1 MAATSVLASTPALEK
16 QCEKVGLSDEW
27 TKAMIAAQ
35 VDTLSKVS
43 YAVSLPGTPAT
54 DTNIE
59 DFAGKLRPGVALS
72 LGDNAALK
80 RLVFEAQ
87 TLCIAE
93 LRSSVQVGEDAPR
106 KLPAA
111 ERALRIEQ
119 QAARLKGLPLA
130 KGAWQCAHS
139 LYDRFAHMR
148 ETEELR
154 FVPPDECITRDQELA
169 GSKAPKSVQLDASKS
184 GLIVKDEEITNTM
197 NITSDHELYLSFM
210 RRALAMDLV
219 GLASFDVM
227 QKWIERLFDVMN
239 QDPPP
244 NFSRVSR
251 AQVLRADRQV
261 FVELARRANGGLK
274 ALADGS
280 LPLDAEF
287 RNLPGNTEIMYFLLP
302 TPEKGKGKGKGKGD
316 KRKHSGD
323 GDEGGDKKKAKTTRD
338 PVPKELQGCHS
349 RTPKNKPI
357 CFNYN
362 LGKCKKGKACKFE
375 HVCCRP
381 NCYGKHPFSQ
391 CPKANEAADATLW
404 LSLFLHRPQMMS
416 IFLVLPLTVLRCLLI
431 LMCKARLATRHP
443 EAFRHLAIPCQ
454 HVHVST
460 ATTTNRVPPEAVVA
474 FYDAVG
480 TAILGFLRFPP
491 LAPGPT
497 PLHLAQV
504 AAGLQPRRSHLCL
517 VPEFKCIANV
527 RLPELPP
534 LQDGKL
540 KHELVVGDVCVPA
553 GSKHLLPGSQRGK
566 DGQGASAA
574 VGGAYAMGGCVGV
587 RKNASMFPVF
597 TRALVRFLR
606 HQIPDARFSCVAIF
620 CDMLQG
626 MHKDMCN
633 QEGTL
638 NYGVALSD
646 FSEGFVWAHDP
657 AGKVHKYTPSGKLP
671 GVLHDIAKAPV
682 RFDARKFHCVMPW
695 HGQRVV
701 VIGYTPQR
709 GCALSAKEVRYL
721 LSLGFPL
728 PWVDTPSPTVPPVHD
743 APVEQR
749 LENVADSGPVHSKLP
764 CASAAA
770 CDTHLYTFGVYHSEA
785 EFVRKAVQVGH
796 PRSLYGSLPQAME
809 ECIDALLVMPEASVV
824 TKRAAWLAH
833 WTARAKA
840 IQENPDPDWHIQDPA
855 MRAILGRKRLQLLD
869 EILLSEG
876 YGDCT
881 LARDMHHGFDLVGVA
896 PPSGVLPGKVTP
908 ASLEPEALSANAC
921 RANDA
926 LRASLRSC
934 GDLELDEKLW
944 EKTLLEVEQGWLQ
957 GPLEWSDLGP
967 GEIASPR
974 FPLLQNGKVR
984 PIDDYSRSGVNS
996 CVTTLEQP
1004 TVDTADVAAAMF
1016 SKLSN
1021 GLVRKGRSGALLG
1034 RSYDL
1039 TSAYRQLCVSRE
1051 SSRFAIVAV
1060 FCPKDGKSY
1069 LFRQPCLPFGSR
1081 ASVNGFI
1088 RCSRC
1093 IQWIALRCLLVPLT
1107 SYYDDFI
1114 SASTCTLAANTDT
1127 TMAMLFRL
1135 LGWQYDEV
1143 GPKADVFSD
1152 RVEALGVAFDLSET
1166 CSGVVIVDNTL
1177 RRKDALD
1184 SLVSEALARGTLNHS
1199 QSLEMRGK
1207 LAFADA
1213 QVLGHSGKF
1222 ALKLLSAHTHAIPF
1236 KTRIADDLSRALKY
1250 LRQRIVE
1257 GSPRRV
1263 LPTAKDTW
1271 FLFTDACFHDAGDGG
1286 LGGVLVSSLGSVK
1299 SWYCLPLSAD
1309 DIQPLISHTARTG
1322 IGELETMATLLGIQ
1336 LWRGHLRST
1345 NVVAF
1350 NDNEGAKFALV
1361 KGYSKSMSVT
1371 RICHVCATVCETDM
1385 IMPWFCRVPSAS
1397 NIADPPS
1404 RSMSCDALPETFK
1417 LPCDQVRR
1425 AYLSLRGR
1433 VCSMLS

>member
-1 MAATSVLASTPALEK
+1 MAVAVPTSSTDDVNFPCSA
-16 QCEKVGLSDEW
+16 
-27 TKAMIAAQ
+27 
-35 VDTLSKVS
+35 VDR
-43 YAVSLPGTPAT
+43 ASLPA
-54 DTNIE
+54 
-59 DFAGKLRPGVALS
+59 DFDVQSQVP
-72 LGDNAALK
+72 
-80 RLVFEAQ
+80 RLVKPVTQ
-87 TLCIAE
+87 C
-93 LRSSVQVGEDAPR
+93 VGETPR
-106 KLPAA
+106 GFCLEVFAKHAQFTAA
-111 ERALRIEQ
+111 
-119 QAARLKGLPLA
+119 
-130 KGAWQCAHS
+130 
-139 LYDRFAHMR
+139 
-148 ETEELR
+148 
-154 FVPPDECITRDQELA
+154 V
-169 GSKAPKSVQLDASKS
+169 
-184 GLIVKDEEITNTM
+184 
-197 NITSDHELYLSFM
+197 
-210 RRALAMDLV
+210 RRALPCSFGVGYGCSATSRAPIVHADLLSPA
-219 GLASFDVM
+219 GLALCASWAREELCLWVHIRCPSTVFPIAHKAHLSPLGDDASAVLSLTR
-227 QKWIERLFDVMN
+227 QLIKHCDDTSTPWSLECRERSLFW
-239 QDPPP
+239 QDEWA
-244 NFSRVSR
+244 S
-251 AQVLRADRQV
+251 
-261 FVELARRANGGLK
+261 
-274 ALADGS
+274 S
-280 LPLDAEF
+280 LP
-287 RNLPGNTEIMYFLLP
+287 
-302 TPEKGKGKGKGKGD
+302 
-316 KRKHSGD
+316 S
-323 GDEGGDKKKAKTTRD
+323 
-338 PVPKELQGCHS
+338 
-349 RTPKNKPI
+349 
-357 CFNYN
+357 
-362 LGKCKKGKACKFE
+362 
-375 HVCCRP
+375 
-381 NCYGKHPFSQ
+381 
-391 CPKANEAADATLW
+391 
-404 LSLFLHRPQMMS
+404 
-416 IFLVLPLTVLRCLLI
+416 LTVN
-431 LMCKARLATRHP
+431 MCQFGHTHRSPVRLATRHP
-443 EAFRHLAIPCQ
+443 DAFRHLAIPCQ

-460 ATTTNRVPPEAVVA
+460 ATTTNRVPPEVVAA

-517 VPEFKCIANV
+517 VPEFKSIANV

-574 VGGAYAMGGCVGV
+574 VGGSDSPFGASAAVGGSDSPFCGPSLPHPKLTTASTSAAHSFSPKLSKLPMVTSSETGRPNPQKVSAASCVDTNQDVFSHEAELAASRLGDVPTREELLSIFAMHDADPSKRMAGIRASEKSWSSGAYAMGGCVGV

-657 AGKVHKYTPSGKLP
+657 AGKVHKHTPSGKLP
-671 GVLHDIAKAPV
+671 GVLHDIASAPV

-743 APVEQR
+743 APVKQR
-749 LENVADSGPVHSKLP
+749 LENVADSGPVHSTPP

-770 CDTHLYTFGVYHSEA
+770 CNSHLYTFGVYHSEA

-809 ECIDALLVMPEASVV
+809 ECVDALLVMPEASVV

-934 GDLELDEKLW
+934 GDPELDEKLW

-1021 GLVRKGRSGALLG
+1021 GLLRKGRSGALLG

-1114 SASTCTLAANTDT
+1114 SASTCALAANTDT

-1371 RICHVCATVCETDM
+1371 RICHVCATLCETDM

>member
-1 MAATSVLASTPALEK
+1 MSGPAPCRPLLSTCASLAICT
-16 QCEKVGLSDEW
+16 
-27 TKAMIAAQ
+27 
-35 VDTLSKVS
+35 
-43 YAVSLPGTPAT
+43 
-54 DTNIE
+54 
-59 DFAGKLRPGVALS
+59 
-72 LGDNAALK
+72 
-80 RLVFEAQ
+80 
-87 TLCIAE
+87 
-93 LRSSVQVGEDAPR
+93 
-106 KLPAA
+106 
-111 ERALRIEQ
+111 
-119 QAARLKGLPLA
+119 ARL
-130 KGAWQCAHS
+130 S
-139 LYDRFAHMR
+139 
-148 ETEELR
+148 
-154 FVPPDECITRDQELA
+154 
-169 GSKAPKSVQLDASKS
+169 
-184 GLIVKDEEITNTM
+184 
-197 NITSDHELYLSFM
+197 
-210 RRALAMDLV
+210 
-219 GLASFDVM
+219 
-227 QKWIERLFDVMN
+227 
-239 QDPPP
+239 
-244 NFSRVSR
+244 
-251 AQVLRADRQV
+251 
-261 FVELARRANGGLK
+261 
-274 ALADGS
+274 
-280 LPLDAEF
+280 
-287 RNLPGNTEIMYFLLP
+287 
-302 TPEKGKGKGKGKGD
+302 
-316 KRKHSGD
+316 
-323 GDEGGDKKKAKTTRD
+323 
-338 PVPKELQGCHS
+338 
-349 RTPKNKPI
+349 
-357 CFNYN
+357 
-362 LGKCKKGKACKFE
+362 
-375 HVCCRP
+375 
-381 NCYGKHPFSQ
+381 
-391 CPKANEAADATLW
+391 
-404 LSLFLHRPQMMS
+404 
-416 IFLVLPLTVLRCLLI
+416 
-431 LMCKARLATRHP
+431 LATRHP

-460 ATTTNRVPPEAVVA
+460 ATTTNRVPPEAVAA

-574 VGGAYAMGGCVGV
+574 VGGSDSPFCGPSLPHPKLTTASTSAAHSFSPKLSKLPMVTSSETGRPNPQKVSAASCVDTNQDVFSHEAELAASRLGDVPTREELLSIFALHDADPSKRMAGIRASEKSWSSGAYAMGGCVGV

-657 AGKVHKYTPSGKLP
+657 AGKVHKHTPSGKLP

-1021 GLVRKGRSGALLG
+1021 GLLRKGRSGALLG